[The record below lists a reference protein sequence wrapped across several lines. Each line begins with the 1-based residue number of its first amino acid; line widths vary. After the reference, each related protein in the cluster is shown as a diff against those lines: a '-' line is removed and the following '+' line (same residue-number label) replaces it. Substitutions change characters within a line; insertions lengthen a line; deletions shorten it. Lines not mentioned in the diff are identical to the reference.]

1 MKRSIIFLLLVITL
15 AGGAIVAMSGPS
27 AAQGYYMARPVQ
39 PVVMQPYVGTNT
51 PWTFYKGDWFMNGI
65 LYYFF
70 GPKIGFAPYYAYPQ
84 VYIVRPQNWYAPG
97 WNAWYQARP
106 QYWNNF
112 ERQYPQWRAHQIGA
126 HYDQNFYNRYN
137 HGQGGGWNRGFQG
150 ANTQGGPGFHPQGGG
165 PGFHPQ
171 GGTPGTIPRELALRA
186 TILRELAL
194 PAIVLKGVPVPFR
207 GIVLKGVLF
216 RGTIPREVALRDIIL
231 REAQLPGTIP
241 REVALRDIILREAQL
256 PGTIPREVALRDIIL
271 REAHLLN
278 ISLPLPAVLNLRH
291 PLLMRNII
299 SRNSPAAARSQIA
312 PPGAIWAFF
321 ES

>member
-27 AAQGYYMARPVQ
+27 SAQGYYMARPVQ
-39 PVVMQPYVGTNT
+39 PVVVQPYVGTNT

-112 ERQYPQWRAHQIGA
+112 ERQYPQWRAHQIGT

-137 HGQGGGWNRGFQG
+137 RGQGGGWNRGFQG
-150 ANTQGGPGFHPQGGG
+150 ANTQGGPGFHPQGGT
-165 PGFHPQ
+165 PGYHPQGAAAPGYHPQGAAAPGYRPQGGTGTVPGYRPQGGAVPGYHPQGGATPGYRPQGGGTPGYHPQ
-171 GGTPGTIPRELALRA
+171 GGTSPKYKPATPGGAKPKT
-186 TILRELAL
+186 
-194 PAIVLKGVPVPFR
+194 
-207 GIVLKGVLF
+207 
-216 RGTIPREVALRDIIL
+216 
-231 REAQLPGTIP
+231 
-241 REVALRDIILREAQL
+241 
-256 PGTIPREVALRDIIL
+256 
-271 REAHLLN
+271 
-278 ISLPLPAVLNLRH
+278 
-291 PLLMRNII
+291 
-299 SRNSPAAARSQIA
+299 
-312 PPGAIWAFF
+312 PPPH
-321 ES
+321 EEHHQP